1 MKGQLMQLGR
11 WMFIGALAL
20 APCSGFAQANAREDV
35 IERLTDAVVEAMPIG
50 QIFDLAEAQSPLW
63 PMQQK
68 PEALTGEQ
76 LACVR
81 GELSS
86 AGYRRLKR
94 AEVVAYAEAN
104 PSRTASD
111 LQLLE
116 AGAAT
121 LMGRLVMG
129 GAQAASVGAAFDERK
144 VLVDATTAQT
154 LSLMKFFTDPD
165 YAALRKLSGVGD
177 SLSVS
182 KSKDE
187 NEAAGKQ
194 VGQSLGL
201 QHMIT
206 AMGTCK
212 VPPAAYL

>member
-1 MKGQLMQLGR
+1 MKGRLMEPGR
-11 WMFIGALAL
+11 WMLIGALVL
-20 APCSGFAQANAREDV
+20 APCNAFAQKGATTESV
-35 IERLTDAVVEAMPIG
+35 ERLTDAVIEAMPIG
-50 QIFDLAEAQSPLW
+50 RIFDMAAAENPRW
-63 PMQQK
+63 PVQER
-68 PEALTGEQ
+68 PGVLTEEQ

-86 AGYRRLKR
+86 AGYRRVKL
-94 AEVVAYAEAN
+94 AEVAAYAAAN
-104 PSRTASD
+104 PSRTADD

-116 AGAAT
+116 GGAAT

-129 GAQAASVGAAFDERK
+129 GAQAASTGTAFDENK
-144 VLVDATTAQT
+144 VLADATTAQT

-165 YAALRKLSGVGD
+165 YAALRKLSGVGN